1 MILGV
6 TGLNASGK
14 GEFCNYLASKGFIV
28 YSLSDIIREE
38 LRKEGKDINRDNL
51 IAKGNELRKKHGSAV
66 LAEKTLKKLEKGK
79 DYAIDSIRN
88 PAEVAALKKSKDFK
102 LVFVESPPIKV
113 RFERAMKR
121 MRESET
127 LSFEKFKQ
135 EEERELKSKD
145 SANQQLLACK
155 EMADFTIKN
164 DSTLQAFQK
173 RIDDLLEGLGWQ
185 R

>member
-14 GEFCNYLASKGFIV
+14 GEFCKYLASKGFIV

-38 LRKEGKDINRDNL
+38 LRKEGKDISRENM
-51 IAKGNELRKKHGSAV
+51 IAKGNELRKKHGNAV
-66 LAEKTLKKLEKGK
+66 LAERALKKLEKGK
-79 DYAIDSIRN
+79 NYTIDSIRN
-88 PAEVAALKKSKDFK
+88 PAEVSALKKNNEFS
-102 LVFVESPPIKV
+102 LIYIEAPPIKV

-135 EEERELKSKD
+135 EEEQQLNSKD
-145 SANQQLLACK
+145 SASQQLLACK
-155 EMADFTIKN
+155 ALADFTINN
-164 DSTLQAFQK
+164 DSTLEAFQK
-173 RIDDLLEGLGWQ
+173 KIDELLEGF
-185 R
+185 

>member
-14 GEFCNYLASKGFIV
+14 GEFCKYLSSKGFIS

-38 LRKEGKDINRDNL
+38 LKREGKELTRDNL
-51 IAKGNELRKKHGSAV
+51 TAKGNELRKKHGSAV
-66 LAEKTLKKLEKGK
+66 LAEKTLNKIEKGK
-79 DYAIDSIRN
+79 NYAIDSIRN
-88 PAEVAALKKSKDFK
+88 PAEVAALKKSKDFR
-102 LVFVESPPIKV
+102 LVFIEAPSIKA

-135 EEERELKSKD
+135 EEKRELKSND

-155 EMADFTIKN
+155 ELADSTIKN
-164 DSTLQAFQK
+164 DSTLEAFQK
-173 RIDDLLEGLGWQ
+173 KIDELLEGL
-185 R
+185 